1 MKKKYEVG
9 DRVKVNNDVLIVSG
23 KIGTIVYIIND
34 IALLR
39 IPGLKGHDG
48 YGANGCPKQNNHEN
62 WWVYTNQIRNISFNK
77 LK

>member
-23 KIGTIVYIIND
+23 KIGIIVYIIND
-34 IALLR
+34 NALLR

-48 YGANGCPKQNNHEN
+48 YGVNGCPKQNNHEN